1 MAYSS
6 RAGEEPEMAEHA
18 QGLLDSLSTAVL
30 IFDQGLRLSAIN
42 PAGEMLFE
50 ISAKKVLGQH
60 LIDLLPSSPGLVRIL
75 QTTLKNRRA
84 FTARSVALRL
94 PWRRSLTIDC
104 TITPLADGV
113 EGLLVEIVQVDRWLR
128 LAREGDQHERQ
139 AANRA
144 VMRGLAHEIKNPLG
158 GLRGAAQLLDRELK
172 DPALRD
178 YTRIIVHEADRL
190 RDLVDRMIG
199 PLRPLNLQPVN
210 IHTVLEHV
218 RKLIEVENPVG
229 LTLKRQYDPSLPD
242 VTADSGQIIQAVL
255 NIVRNAVQ
263 ATDGRGLVL
272 LRTRI
277 ERGLTIGRQRH
288 RLAARLDIEDNGP
301 GIPSALREQIF
312 YPMVTGR
319 AEGTGLG
326 LSIAQEIVLR
336 HHGLIEVSSVPGH
349 TVFSIFLPL
358 RNGTESHG

>member
-1 MAYSS
+1 MPANVQ
-6 RAGEEPEMAEHA
+6 R
-18 QGLLDSLSTAVL
+18 LLDSLSTAVL
-30 IFDQGLRLSAIN
+30 TFDQALRLTTIN

-60 LIDLLPSSPGLVRIL
+60 LIDLLPTNPGLVRIL
-75 QTTLKNRRA
+75 QSTLKQRRA

-94 PWRRSLTIDC
+94 PWRRALTIDC
-104 TITPLADGV
+104 TVTALTDGT
-113 EGLLVEIVQVDRWLR
+113 EGLLVEITQVDRWQR

-172 DPALRD
+172 DPSLRD
-178 YTRIIVHEADRL
+178 YTRIIIHEADRL

-199 PLRPLNLQPVN
+199 PSRPLALHPLNV
-210 IHTVLEHV
+210 HTILEHV
-218 RKLIEVENPVG
+218 RKLLEAENPVG
-229 LTLKRQYDPSLPD
+229 LRIVREYDPSLPD
-242 VTADSGQIIQAVL
+242 VIADSGQLVQAVL

-263 ATDGRGLVL
+263 ATDGRGQIT

-277 ERGLTIGRQRH
+277 ERGLTIGRERH
-288 RLAARLDIEDNGP
+288 RLAARVDIEDNGP
-301 GIPSALREQIF
+301 GIPAGLREKIF

-319 AEGTGLG
+319 PEGTGLG

-336 HHGLIEVSSVPGH
+336 HDGLLEVASEPGR
-349 TVFSIFLPL
+349 TVFSIFIPL
-358 RNGTESHG
+358 RNDHEQHG

>member
-1 MAYSS
+1 MAFNTQ
-6 RAGEEPEMAEHA
+6 R
-18 QGLLDSLSTAVL
+18 LLDSLSTAVL
-30 IFDQGLRLSAIN
+30 TFDPALRLASIN

-60 LIDLLPSSPGLVRIL
+60 LIDLLPASPGLVRIL
-75 QTTLKNRRA
+75 QSTLKQRRA

-94 PWRRSLTIDC
+94 PWRRALTIDC
-104 TITPLADGV
+104 TVTPLTDGTD
-113 EGLLVEIVQVDRWLR
+113 GLLVEIAQVDRWLR
-128 LAREGDQHERQ
+128 LAREGDQHQRQ

-172 DPALRD
+172 DAALRD
-178 YTRIIVHEADRL
+178 YTHIIIHEADRL

-199 PLRPLNLQPVN
+199 PSRPLNLQPVN
-210 IHTVLEHV
+210 IHSLLEHV

-229 LTLKRQYDPSLPD
+229 LTITRLYDPSLPD
-242 VTADSGQIIQAVL
+242 VVADSGQLIQAVL

-263 ATDGRGLVL
+263 ATDGRGHIT

-277 ERGLTIGRQRH
+277 ERGLTVGRQRH
-288 RLAARLDIEDNGP
+288 RLAARIDIEDNGP
-301 GIPSALREQIF
+301 GIPAALREQIF

-319 AEGTGLG
+319 PEGTGLG

-336 HHGLIEVSSVPGH
+336 HDGLIEVASEPGR
-349 TVFSIFLPL
+349 TVFSIYLPL
-358 RNGTESHG
+358 RNDHEQHG

>member
-1 MAYSS
+1 MAFNTQ
-6 RAGEEPEMAEHA
+6 R
-18 QGLLDSLSTAVL
+18 LLDSLSTAVL
-30 IFDQGLRLSAIN
+30 TFDPALRLASIN

-60 LIDLLPSSPGLVRIL
+60 LIDLLPASPGLVRIL
-75 QTTLKNRRA
+75 QSTLKQRRG

-94 PWRRSLTIDC
+94 PWRRALTIDC
-104 TITPLADGV
+104 TVTPLTDGTD
-113 EGLLVEIVQVDRWLR
+113 GLLVEIAQVDRWLR
-128 LAREGDQHERQ
+128 LAREGDQHQRQ

-172 DPALRD
+172 DAALRD
-178 YTRIIVHEADRL
+178 YTHIIIHEADRL

-199 PLRPLNLQPVN
+199 PSRPLNLQPVN
-210 IHTVLEHV
+210 IHSVLEHV

-229 LTLKRQYDPSLPD
+229 LTITRLYDPSLPD
-242 VTADSGQIIQAVL
+242 VVADSGQLIQAVL

-263 ATDGRGLVL
+263 ATDGRGQIT

-277 ERGLTIGRQRH
+277 ERGLTVGRQRH
-288 RLAARLDIEDNGP
+288 RLAARIDIEDNGP
-301 GIPSALREQIF
+301 GIPPALREQIF

-319 AEGTGLG
+319 PEGTGLG

-336 HHGLIEVSSVPGH
+336 HDGLIEVASAPGR
-349 TVFSIFLPL
+349 TIFSIYLPL
-358 RNGTESHG
+358 RNDHEQHG